1 MDILVKLLI
10 ILKQTALFSCR
21 PEAQKSKPAATT
33 SGLPKL
39 NLTMVSNTSNQCDE
53 FQGRRPK
60 NYMKAWE
67 TKTEDPWIIIE
78 IVSGLKLDFIDN
90 PPSCSTIS
98 NVGFSKIDETA
109 IDNEIENFLAK

>member
-1 MDILVKLLI
+1 MTFRGESKKLKKLPESQFPRNHKDHTIIMVTTTKMDILVKLLI
-10 ILKQTALFSCR
+10 ILKQSALFSRR

-67 TKTEDPWIIIE
+67 TKTEDP
-78 IVSGLKLDFIDN
+78 
-90 PPSCSTIS
+90 
-98 NVGFSKIDETA
+98 
-109 IDNEIENFLAK
+109 